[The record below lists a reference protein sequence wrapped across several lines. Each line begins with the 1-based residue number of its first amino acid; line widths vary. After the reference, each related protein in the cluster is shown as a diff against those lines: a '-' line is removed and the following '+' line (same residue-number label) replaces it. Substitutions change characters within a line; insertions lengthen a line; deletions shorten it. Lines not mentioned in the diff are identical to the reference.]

1 MFEGSR
7 GLMEA
12 VVLARGEGEVLNK
25 RTEVLGE
32 SELKTTLQRSVTLTV
47 ILQPPKYLPLSDSEP
62 LRVFSCHH
70 CTWLAFRGCF
80 AWILY

>member
-1 MFEGSR
+1 MKSVFEGSR

-12 VVLARGEGEVLNK
+12 VLARGEGEVLNK

-47 ILQPPKYLPLSDSEP
+47 AAERPRSYFAAPKILAIK
-62 LRVFSCHH
+62 
-70 CTWLAFRGCF
+70 
-80 AWILY
+80 

>member
-1 MFEGSR
+1 
-7 GLMEA
+7 MEA

-47 ILQPPKYLPLSDSEP
+47 AAERPRSYFAAPKILAIK
-62 LRVFSCHH
+62 
-70 CTWLAFRGCF
+70 
-80 AWILY
+80 

>member
-1 MFEGSR
+1 MKSVFEGSR

-47 ILQPPKYLPLSDSEP
+47 AAERPRSYFAAPKILAIK
-62 LRVFSCHH
+62 
-70 CTWLAFRGCF
+70 
-80 AWILY
+80 

>member
-1 MFEGSR
+1 
-7 GLMEA
+7 MEA

-47 ILQPPKYLPLSDSEP
+47 AAERPRKIPKYLPLSDSEP

>member
-1 MFEGSR
+1 MKSVFERSR

-47 ILQPPKYLPLSDSEP
+47 AAE
-62 LRVFSCHH
+62 
-70 CTWLAFRGCF
+70 
-80 AWILY
+80 